1 MIKTVLEEEGS
12 AIADELWRRASARVA
27 SRLVYP
33 EARAALAAAERSG
46 RIDQAGR
53 RIAVADLDAACTAM
67 VLVGIDWGLAQH
79 AGEIAE
85 LYALR
90 GYDAVHLATA
100 LSVEEPDLA
109 LLTWDHDLAEAAVR
123 AGRAVVPA

>member
-1 MIKTVLEEEGS
+1 M
-12 AIADELWRRASARVA
+12 IADELWARASARVA

-53 RIAVADLDAACTAM
+53 RTAAADLEAACTAM
-67 VLVGIDWGLAQH
+67 ALLGVDWALAQH

-85 LYALR
+85 VYALR

-100 LSVEEPDLA
+100 LSVDDPDLV
-109 LLTWDHDLAEAAVR
+109 LLTWDGDLADAAVR
-123 AGRAVVPA
+123 AGRAVVPG